1 MGGEELLAKKVSRE
15 MYATKGDTVAYTQI
29 LLNHYKASTTLAQKK
44 IVVQRPAALD
54 VKVAL
59 DVNLL
64 LHDKVKAE
72 LERSRIENYTV
83 AINAAY
89 QAAMEQRFTDFCVPL
104 AFLLSEDAAFVPLLN
119 VTLSS

>member
-44 IVVQRPAALD
+44 LVVQRPAALD
-54 VKVAL
+54 VDVAL

-64 LHDKVKAE
+64 TTRGQQE
-72 LERSRIENYTV
+72 MMTWTMN
-83 AINAAY
+83 NAARLKKTKL
-89 QAAMEQRFTDFCVPL
+89 Q
-104 AFLLSEDAAFVPLLN
+104 
-119 VTLSS
+119 SSH